1 MLPWPGRRRPS
12 YQKSYWN
19 RSWPI
24 HQIPFKEY
32 FMRFFAVA
40 KAFLVFI
47 SFVTRKIV
55 TIKALCKLHFL
66 FFIKTL
72 KEANTNSSH
81 CPSKEIRLSES
92 WKFIGLDHSSFCI
105 FNGERI
111 PTMSNITC
119 FDIFNNMPPI
129 SLVTHR
135 AENFLTYSN

>member
-1 MLPWPGRRRPS
+1 MLPWVGKRRPS

-24 HQIPFKEY
+24 HQTPFKAH

-55 TIKALCKLHFL
+55 TVKALCKLHFL
-66 FFIKTL
+66 FFIKIL

-81 CPSKEIRLSES
+81 CPSKEIQLSEW
-92 WKFIGLDHSSFCI
+92 WKFIGLDHSGFCI

-111 PTMSNITC
+111 PAMSNITC
-119 FDIFNNMPPI
+119 FGIFNNMPPI

-135 AENFLTYSN
+135 TENFLTYSN